1 MATPFNRPLV
11 PVHGTE
17 EILRDLNQHIIDK
30 KPFSTVRYGDG
41 CLGIVCAY
49 IAPQFVK
56 RGKWSGGQKNGIAN
70 SVMRQQGI
78 PLGSRLDI
86 CQQVVEAANNANY
99 IDCYDS
105 FYTGIGRSKGLGFIA
120 SNWKEIHEAV
130 GITNTSYCNPYLH
143 YMSIVY
149 GEYNLHNIMRNRT
162 VFCISNQVRIC
173 EKLKLLSGSKKI
185 DSYQI
190 GRSGDKANYQERHQV
205 IMTIIANHATKYY
218 LFLIGAGLLGKIY
231 CDYIKK
237 CGGRA
242 FDAGRLFDL
251 WSGVR
256 IIDSVP
262 KRFLRM
268 DTNLLLARRILTSK
282 SPVW

>member
-1 MATPFNRPLV
+1 VDPFNRPLV

-17 EILRDLNQHIIDK
+17 EILKDLDKHIAEK

-49 IAPQFVK
+49 IAPSFVK
-56 RGKWSGGQKNGIAN
+56 VGKWSGGQKNGIAN

-78 PLGSRLDI
+78 PLNKRLDI
-86 CQQVVEAANNANY
+86 CKQVVQAANRANY
-99 IDCYDS
+99 VDSYDA

-120 SNWKEIHEAV
+120 SHWKEIHEAV

-143 YMSIVY
+143 YMSVVY
-149 GEYNLHNIMRNRT
+149 GEYNLHNVMRNRT
-162 VFCISNQVRIC
+162 IFCVSNQVQIC
-173 EKLKLLSGSKKI
+173 EKLKVFSGATKI
-185 DSYQI
+185 ESYHIGRAGDKTNYQI
-190 GRSGDKANYQERHQV
+190 SHEK
-205 IMTIIANHATKYY
+205 IMSIIKNNATKYD

-231 CDYIKK
+231 CDYVKQ
-237 CGGRA
+237 CGGRS

-256 IIDSVP
+256 VIDSVP

-268 DTNLLLARRILTSK
+268 DTKTMLARRILKPDSK
-282 SPVW
+282 VW